1 MNLRQLQLLREVVDN
16 GFNMTRTADRLF
28 TSQPGVS
35 KQLRLLEEELGTA
48 LFLRSRRS
56 LDGLTPAGEAVLA
69 HARRALAEVEGMRQ
83 RAQELDPAQGGSLSL
98 ATTHTQA
105 RYVLPEVVQAF
116 RGHHPAVELHLHQGT
131 PQQIASMLQRGET
144 ELGLAT
150 ELLHLFDDLVLLPC
164 YRWNRCVV
172 VPAGHPLADLD
183 RLSLADIAEFPLV
196 TYVFGLTGRGHV
208 NEAFAEAGL
217 EPRVA
222 VAATDAEVI
231 KTYVRAGLGVGIV
244 ARMAVEEADLTD
256 LRILDAGHLFPS
268 EITSVAMREGM
279 PLQGP
284 AGDLIRAFA
293 PHISAEDIAN
303 AERVGSGPD
312 KQALFQALAARLAA
326 S

>member
-16 GFNMTRTADRLF
+16 GFNMTRTAERLF

-56 LDGLTPAGEAVLA
+56 LDGLTPAGEAVLT
-69 HARRALAEVEGMRQ
+69 HARRVLAEVEGMRQ
-83 RAQELDPAQGGSLSL
+83 RAHELDPAHGGGLSL

-105 RYVLPEVVQAF
+105 RYALPEVVQTF
-116 RGHHPAVELHLHQGT
+116 RRHHPAVALRLHQGT
-131 PQQIASMLQRGET
+131 PQQIANMLLRGET
-144 ELGLAT
+144 DLGIAT
-150 ELLHLFDDLVLLPC
+150 ESLHLFEDLVLLPC

-172 VPAGHPLADLD
+172 VPQGHPLAE
-183 RLSLADIAEFPLV
+183 REAITLADIAEHPLV

-208 NEAFAEAGL
+208 NAAFAEVGL
-217 EPRVA
+217 EPEVA

-231 KTYVRAGLGVGIV
+231 KTYVRAGLGVGIL
-244 ARMAVEEADLTD
+244 ARMAMEEADLAD
-256 LRILDAGHLFPS
+256 LRMLDASHLFPS
-268 EITSVAMREGM
+268 EVTSVAVREGM
-279 PLQGP
+279 TLQGP

-293 PHISAEDIAN
+293 PHISAQDLTD

-312 KQALFQALAARLAA
+312 KQALFQALAARLPA